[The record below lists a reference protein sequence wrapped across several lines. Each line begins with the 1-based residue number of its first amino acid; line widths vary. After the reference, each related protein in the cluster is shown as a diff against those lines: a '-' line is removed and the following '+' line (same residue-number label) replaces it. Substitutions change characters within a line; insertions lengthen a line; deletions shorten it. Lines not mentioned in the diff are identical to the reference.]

1 MKSAPHDPRGNQKD
15 RTRAAIVEAATRILR
30 SGGTPTVAAAAEAAK
45 VSRATAYRYF
55 PTPEALHIEVAG
67 VTPTFAPVEEL
78 VQTLA
83 GDDVETRLSAFLKA
97 FNSITFA
104 NEPQM
109 RMALK
114 VYLDTWLGGR
124 DGART
129 PPLREGRR
137 MRWLETV
144 LQPARSGITKPQWRR
159 LQAALALTAGTDAM
173 VIMKDVCRM
182 NDEEAQE
189 VLLWAAQ
196 TLLRSGLQRPAAT
209 RQAKRSRTSTSRSRR
224 IRRAEPRG
232 SESS

>member
-1 MKSAPHDPRGNQKD
+1 MKSVPHDPRGNQKD

-30 SGGTPTVAAAAEAAK
+30 GGGTPTVAAAAEAAK

-67 VTPTFAPVEEL
+67 FTPTFAPVEQL

-83 GDDVETRLSAFLKA
+83 GDDVENRLSTFLKA

-104 NEPQM
+104 NEAQM

-137 MRWLETV
+137 MRWLEAV
-144 LQPARSGITKPQWRR
+144 LQPARSGITKHQWRR
-159 LQAALALTAGTDAM
+159 LHAALALTAGTDAM

-196 TLLRSGLQRPAAT
+196 TLLRSGLQRPEPAT
-209 RQAKRSRTSTSRSRR
+209 PAKRPKTAASRSRR
-224 IRRAEPRG
+224 IRRA
-232 SESS
+232 